1 MKRWKSIRTASI
13 LMLVL
18 TLVLSACGGTS
29 DENSPSGGK
38 KKVTIMLDWL
48 PNTNHTGLYVAQS
61 KGYFAEEGLEVEI
74 VTPGETSA
82 NELVGAGKAPFGIS
96 SQEYVTQARAQGV
109 PIVSIAAILQHNT
122 SGFAAPKG
130 KKIRSPKDFVGKT
143 YGGWGTPIENA
154 FIQTVLE
161 LDGVKTDNVE
171 DKVRIVNIGQADFF
185 TAVKRDIDFS
195 WIYYGWTGIEAE
207 LRKVP
212 LDVIYLKD
220 LDPVLDFYTPTII
233 TNEEMIRKDPD
244 TIKKFL
250 KAVKKGYEFAIDHPE
265 EAADILIEAVPE
277 SDPELVRKSQQWIS
291 KQYRADS
298 PAWGVQRE
306 EVWVDFT
313 NWMWKH
319 KLIEKKID
327 PAKAFTNEFL
337 PQ

>member
-1 MKRWKSIRTASI
+1 M
-13 LMLVL
+13 
-18 TLVLSACGGTS
+18 
-29 DENSPSGGK
+29 
-38 KKVTIMLDWL
+38 
-48 PNTNHTGLYVAQS
+48 
-61 KGYFAEEGLEVEI
+61 
-74 VTPGETSA
+74 
-82 NELVGAGKAPFGIS
+82 
-96 SQEYVTQARAQGV
+96 
-109 PIVSIAAILQHNT
+109 
-122 SGFAAPKG
+122 
-130 KKIRSPKDFVGKT
+130 
-143 YGGWGTPIENA
+143 
-154 FIQTVLE
+154 
-161 LDGVKTDNVE
+161 E

-195 WIYYGWTGIEAE
+195 WIYYGWTGIEGGASE
-207 LRKVP
+207 GSPGRQSP
-212 LDVIYLKD
+212 DPKD

-306 EVWVDFT
+306 VVWVDFT

-319 KLIEKKID
+319 RLIEKKID